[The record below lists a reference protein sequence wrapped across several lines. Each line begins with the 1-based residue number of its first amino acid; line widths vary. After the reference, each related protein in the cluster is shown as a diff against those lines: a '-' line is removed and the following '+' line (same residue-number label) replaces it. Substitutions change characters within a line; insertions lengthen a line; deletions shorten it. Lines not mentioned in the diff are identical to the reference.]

1 MNKIKRV
8 IFKKTKTNV
17 KKKDLNLNL
26 EIQSSDILERE
37 KQRDLEF

>member
-8 IFKKTKTNV
+8 IFKKTKINV

-26 EIQSSDILERE
+26 QTQSSDILQRE

>member
-8 IFKKTKTNV
+8 IFKKTKINV
-17 KKKDLNLNL
+17 KEKDLNLNL